1 MKFDRTSPLVWAYF
15 LVTAA
20 NIVIAS
26 VVAAVLRRPDG
37 PRRGVLSGHLYN
49 GNLRVFYDTVGA
61 DATDWAFRY
70 IYIDHGAYRAARP
83 NHPEALSSVRI
94 DHMIWMARA
103 DVVMTDHLPG
113 IWALLEILRPGI
125 AFVDVW
131 HGIGFKPFGPELGSK
146 TARYRAL
153 FVASEWDARES
164 YVADG
169 GASPDQTVVTG
180 YARTDPLVSPADH
193 TAITQRYD
201 LPEGRDGVLLVAP
214 TWNHGD
220 QDREI
225 LIFGL
230 DPDDFLRRLDRWAAA
245 TNWTVLF
252 RSHLNSK
259 FATADT
265 FTNVGFLPLAD
276 YPLTYEL
283 LLVSD
288 VVVTDWSSIAFDYLV
303 LGRPIVFMDIPP
315 PFPATRFTEAERVG
329 YLAGDWDGLAA
340 ALDTATR
347 DPDDFA
353 AAFGEQ
359 RRVVLEKAFGDTLDG
374 RSAARYL
381 EALDRIVDRERA

>member
-1 MKFDRTSPLVWAYF
+1 MKFDRTSPLAWAYF

-26 VVAAVLRRPDG
+26 VVAAALPRPDG

-61 DATDWAFRY
+61 KATDWVFRY
-70 IYIDHGAYRAARP
+70 IYIDHGAYLRARSD
-83 NHPEALSSVRI
+83 HPEALSSVRI

-103 DVVMTDHLPG
+103 DAVMTDHLPG
-113 IWALLEILRPGI
+113 IWALLQVLRPGI

-131 HGIGFKPFGPELGSK
+131 HGVGFKALGPELGQK

-153 FVASEWDARES
+153 FVASDWDARES
-164 YVADG
+164 YLADG

-180 YARTDPLVSPADH
+180 YARTDPLVGPADRA
-193 TAITQRYD
+193 AIACRYD

-214 TWNHGD
+214 TWDHGD
-220 QDREI
+220 QGRQI
-225 LIFGL
+225 PLFGL
-230 DPDDFLRRLDRWAAA
+230 DFDDFLRRLDRWATAA
-245 TNWTVLF
+245 NWTVLF
-252 RSHLNSK
+252 RSHLNST
-259 FATADT
+259 FATAET
-265 FTNVGFLPLAD
+265 FTNIGFLPLAD

-283 LLVSD
+283 LLLSD

-315 PFPATRFTEAERVG
+315 PFPATRLTEAERVG
-329 YLAGDWDGLAA
+329 YLAADWDGLTA
-340 ALDTATR
+340 ALDKAIR

-353 AAFGEQ
+353 ATFGEQ
-359 RRVVLEKAFGDTLDG
+359 RRAVLDKAFGDTLDG

-381 EALDRIVDRERA
+381 EALDLIVDRERA